1 MAYKIANIKYS
12 GRFFN
17 LIFSKAYNHMHD
29 QKMYAFKRFKEIFKA
44 PRFLEFQRNHFKDN
58 KSFQHIFAKHFK
70 LVAND
75 L

>member
-1 MAYKIANIKYS
+1 
-12 GRFFN
+12 
-17 LIFSKAYNHMHD
+17 MHD